1 MLLLMMIIGVLIGS
15 WGLMYKHKHML
26 IMLLMI
32 EYCVVNLFGVMCLMF
47 SFYSMDL
54 YFMLIFLT
62 FGVCEGALGLG
73 ILISMARM
81 FGNDYFMLISI
92 LEC

>member
-1 MLLLMMIIGVLIGS
+1 MVIGVLIGS
-15 WGLMYKHKHML
+15 WGLIYKHKHIL
-26 IMLLMI
+26 IMLLII
-32 EYCVVNLFGVMCLMF
+32 EYCVVNLFGVICLMF
-47 SFYSMDL
+47 SFYRIDL

-81 FGNDYFMLISI
+81 FGNDYFILIRI